1 MISNNKL
8 KLWAHQQ
15 PWINSTYGVAS
26 LLKRSLFYRYPLSKN
41 PKNNP
46 FFIIGAARSGNTLLR
61 AILAAHNSVAIP
73 PESYALGN
81 IARVWQRNNFLEWSE
96 LIRLVIGAFESHEEF
111 YTWSIDLAP
120 LYRKL
125 DQIKEQDR
133 SLAAVITEVFS
144 AYSEIHAPGATL
156 WGDKT
161 PLNSEY
167 LPWISATFPKAK
179 YVHIIRDG
187 RDAVA
192 SMMRANLQYG
202 ILDQCCLEWRVRVQ
216 NNLQLGKKLPSQ
228 QYLEI
233 RYERLVSH
241 PAEETER
248 VCQFLNIKFSKAMLN
263 TADNFHQMGDT
274 VELDHHKNVEN
285 PINTESIGAWQ
296 RTLTEAQA
304 AYVVNEL
311 GPLLET
317 LGYR

>member
-26 LLKRSLFYRYPLSKN
+26 LLKRSFFYRYPLSKN

-144 AYSEIHAPGATL
+144 AYSEIHRSTASIFPG
-156 WGDKT
+156 
-161 PLNSEY
+161 
-167 LPWISATFPKAK
+167 
-179 YVHIIRDG
+179 
-187 RDAVA
+187 
-192 SMMRANLQYG
+192 
-202 ILDQCCLEWRVRVQ
+202 
-216 NNLQLGKKLPSQ
+216 
-228 QYLEI
+228 
-233 RYERLVSH
+233 
-241 PAEETER
+241 
-248 VCQFLNIKFSKAMLN
+248 
-263 TADNFHQMGDT
+263 
-274 VELDHHKNVEN
+274 
-285 PINTESIGAWQ
+285 
-296 RTLTEAQA
+296 
-304 AYVVNEL
+304 
-311 GPLLET
+311 
-317 LGYR
+317 